1 MKYNT
6 TNVEIMLLQ
15 LINEADGISGYEIN
29 KVVKQRG
36 YREWAD
42 IGTTSIYNGLKKLSN
57 RKLIHSVIDENK
69 TGKGPLPFNYYI
81 TEDGKQILK
90 EDILKTLSITRE
102 RDKRFDLAF
111 GGSAFLSSDD
121 VICALEKRVSFLLSE
136 KERIT
141 NIYRSQFSDYLPLQV
156 KMLFEHPIFLIDNE
170 IAFTKRIIVSLKNA
184 RS

>member
-15 LINEADGISGYEIN
+15 LINEAEGISGYEIN
-29 KVVKQRG
+29 KIVKQRG

-57 RKLIHSVIDENK
+57 RKLIQSVIDKNK
-69 TGKGPLPFNYYI
+69 TGKGPLPYIYHI
-81 TEDGKQILK
+81 TENGKQILK
-90 EDILKTLSITRE
+90 EDIIETLSIARE

-121 VICALEKRVSFLLSE
+121 VIRALEKRVSFLHSE

-141 NIYRSQFSDYLPLQV
+141 NIYRRQITDNLPLQV
-156 KMLFEHPIFLIDNE
+156 KMLFEHPIFLIDSE
-170 IAFTKRIIVSLKNA
+170 IEFTEYIIGSLKKYI
-184 RS
+184 S